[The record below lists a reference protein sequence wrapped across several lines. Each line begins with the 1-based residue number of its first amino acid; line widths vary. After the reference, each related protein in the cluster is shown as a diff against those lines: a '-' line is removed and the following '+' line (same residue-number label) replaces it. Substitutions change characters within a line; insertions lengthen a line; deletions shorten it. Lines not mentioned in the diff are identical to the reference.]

1 MKLIIQIPCYNEAKI
16 LPETLETLP
25 KNIEGFD
32 IVEWLIVDDG
42 SQDNTSDV
50 AKAYGVDYIVKL
62 PNNQGLAKS
71 FMIGLEA
78 SLQNQADV
86 IVNLD
91 ADNQYYSG
99 DIIKLTN
106 PILEG
111 KADITIGER
120 PISEITQFSAIKKFL
135 QRIGSL
141 VVRQISGT
149 NVIDAPSGFR
159 AISKNA
165 ALQINIFNDY
175 TYTLE
180 MIIQAGVKNMAILS
194 IPIKINQV
202 NKRPSRLI
210 KSMPDYIIKSIF
222 TITKIFMVYNP
233 FKFFFSIG
241 TLFFIPG
248 FLLGLR
254 WLVLFFIFEH
264 TRTHIPSLIL
274 ASILFTL
281 GLSFYIVGALS
292 NVSAI
297 NRKILEDIQL
307 RLKKMELN

>member
-1 MKLIIQIPCYNEAKI
+1 LKLIIQIPCYNEAKI